1 MARVIVTFKVMP
13 ESAEVDLN
21 QVKELVKKHVEEFDG
36 ILNGE
41 MTEEP
46 VAFGLKAVK
55 ASFSYDESKGSSDDL
70 EEKLVAEELV
80 QSVEVL
86 SVGRA
91 MG

>member
-1 MARVIVTFKVMP
+1 MP
-13 ESAEVDLN
+13 ESMDVNLDDI
-21 QVKELVKKHVEEFDG
+21 KGLVKQHVETFEG
-36 ILNGE
+36 TMNGD

-55 ASFSYDESKGSSDDL
+55 ASFSYDESKGSSDEL
-70 EEKLVAEELV
+70 EEKLVAEDII